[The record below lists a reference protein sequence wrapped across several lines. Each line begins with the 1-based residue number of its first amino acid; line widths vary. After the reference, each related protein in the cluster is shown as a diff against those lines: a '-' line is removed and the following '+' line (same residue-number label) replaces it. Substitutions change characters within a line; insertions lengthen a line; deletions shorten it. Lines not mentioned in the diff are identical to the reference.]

1 MSKEFEIREKG
12 HLLSGNLFG
21 ELRKEILQ
29 GNLRTGSKLSEQQ
42 ICDVYGLSRT
52 PVREA
57 FRQLEQEGLIEA
69 IPNRGAYVM
78 GLSTQDIHDLYDMRK
93 AFEILA
99 VEWAIQRITKV
110 ELEQLEESLEFMEF
124 YTIRQEIE
132 KMLTINM
139 KFHEQIYRASHN
151 RMLAQTLSTYQ
162 YYLKQTKSNSLYLDG
177 YLEEVLIEHKAIV
190 NAFVK
195 KDSKAGAEAVAAHL
209 IHAKARAKF

>member
-162 YYLKQTKSNSLYLDG
+162 YYLKQTKSNSVYLDG
-177 YLEEVLIEHKAIV
+177 YLEEVLVEHKAIF
-190 NAFVK
+190 NAFAK

-209 IHAKARAKF
+209 NHAKARAKF